1 MHMCICIAHKM
12 VLYFISVHLFLK
24 PFSCIGNLRAMLTFG
39 LVSSKVCITY
49 SRCYCNKL
57 WRSSKYLNI

>member
-24 PFSCIGNLRAMLTFG
+24 PFSCIGNLRGMLTG
-39 LVSSKVCITY
+39 VQ
-49 SRCYCNKL
+49 
-57 WRSSKYLNI
+57 KYALHTLGVTVINYGEVQNI